1 MLARRKGGYGSAV
14 WYCAPGGRRDVHE
27 TTPTRTGS
35 PARLEGRLAMSVHR
49 RRLSAILHADLT
61 GFVRLMEGAEDRTVN
76 HLKSVQDEIWRPAIE
91 TGGGSVVNVVGDSV
105 LAEFESAMASVATAI
120 DIQERMARFNDMLDE
135 DRRLMFRIGLHLGEV
150 IVDEKTQAIFGDGVN
165 IAARIQA
172 MAEPGGIAVSRALRD
187 VTELQVEHVFVDGG
201 EHRAK
206 NVSRALQIY
215 HVRPREGA
223 PSRSTTSMVPERT
236 LRFQGADRK
245 GRKYGFSM
253 NGQADRPAR
262 RRDRRDVDH
271 ATSCYRIRPCRD
283 AMRGCSWR
291 AACCRSKIWARPTAP
306 RWTARRRFRESA
318 GRCRLAP
325 RSRSAKS
332 RLRWGA
338 SDVRRLDPTA
348 GRGRR

>member
-1 MLARRKGGYGSAV
+1 MSA
-14 WYCAPGGRRDVHE
+14 
-27 TTPTRTGS
+27 
-35 PARLEGRLAMSVHR
+35 HR

-187 VTELQVEHVFVDGG
+187 VTELQVEYVFVDGG

-215 HVRPREGA
+215 HVRPREDA
-223 PSRSTTSMVPERT
+223 PSRTTTSIVPERT

-253 NGQADRPAR
+253 NVDKLIGR
-262 RRDRRDVDH
+262 REGVVIGRDVDQCDVVLPHSTVSRRH
-271 ATSCYRIRPCRD
+271 ARLLMAGGVLQVQDLGSTNGTSVD
-283 AMRGCSWR
+283 GS
-291 AACCRSKIWARPTAP
+291 AALPGKRRSLQVGATLKIGEIT
-306 RWTARRRFRESA
+306 
-318 GRCRLAP
+318 LAVG
-325 RSRSAKS
+325 SE
-332 RLRWGA
+332 
-338 SDVRRLDPTA
+338 
-348 GRGRR
+348 